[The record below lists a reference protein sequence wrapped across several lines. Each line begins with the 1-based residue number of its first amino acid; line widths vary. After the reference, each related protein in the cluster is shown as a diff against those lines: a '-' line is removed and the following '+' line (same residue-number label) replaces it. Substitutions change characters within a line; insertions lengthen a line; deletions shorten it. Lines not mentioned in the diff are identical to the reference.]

1 MIIKRCESY
10 EQMRQ
15 QAAEI
20 VKEQVVLKPGS
31 VLGLPTGSSPL
42 GMYQQLIAMYKKGEL
57 DFSSVKTFNLD
68 EYIGL
73 DTDHPQSY
81 HQFMEDNFFQYVN
94 LKPENTNMPKT
105 DETDNLS
112 GCQNYEN
119 KIQHTGGIDLQILGI
134 GRNGHIGF
142 NEPGTSFS
150 SRTHVVQLHDETRK
164 ANARFFNT
172 IDEVPKAA
180 VTMGIKTI
188 MRARKILLLIAGQSK
203 QEALFRL
210 ISSKVNESFPA
221 SVLQLHPD
229 VMVLTDKSA
238 SQASEERYDFTNN
251 KLNI

>member
-1 MIIKRCESY
+1 MS
-10 EQMRQ
+10 Q

-20 VKEQVVLKPGS
+20 VKNQIVAKPDC

-42 GMYQQLIAMYKKGEL
+42 GMYEQLIEIYKRGEL

-81 HQFMEDNFFQYVN
+81 HQFMEENFFQHVN
-94 LKPENTNMPKT
+94 LKSENTHMPKP
-105 DETDNLS
+105 DKTDNLS

-119 KIQHTGGIDLQILGI
+119 KIVQAGGIDLQILGI

-150 SRTHVVQLHDETRK
+150 SRTHVVQLHDETRQ
-164 ANARFFNT
+164 ANARFFNALG
-172 IDEVPKAA
+172 EVPKAA

-188 MRARKILLLIAGQSK
+188 MRARKILLLISGESK
-203 QEALFRL
+203 QEALVNLVF
-210 ISSKVNESFPA
+210 SSVKEQFPA
-221 SVLQLHPD
+221 SVLQLHPN
-229 VMVLTDKSA
+229 VVVL
-238 SQASEERYDFTNN
+238 SENN
-251 KLNI
+251 ACKL